1 MVATGVQ
8 NTPTKARSRS
18 GGRKLIIQIP
28 CFNEEDTLP
37 VTLSELPREVSG
49 YDAVEWLIIDDG
61 STDRTVEVAREN
73 GVDHVISFRHNEGLA
88 KAFMA
93 GINASLRLGA
103 HTIVNTDA
111 DNQYKAS
118 FIPAL
123 VAPIA
128 SGEADFVIG
137 CRPIKD
143 IEHFSP
149 IKKLLQ
155 RIGSSVVKMASG
167 ADVDDAPSGFRA
179 IHWETA
185 LSLNVFSK
193 YTYTLETLIQ
203 AGRKNVRI
211 KTVPVEVN
219 GDLRPSRLVR
229 SIPSYVW
236 RSIITILRIFLIY
249 KPFRT
254 FALIGLLLGLM
265 FMIVGGRFL
274 YYYAIGE
281 GGGHIQSLIL
291 AAILAGGSFIS
302 LSLAVVSDLVAV
314 NRTLLEEL
322 RSRTLHAELSDQIAI
337 GNGSAVVAPTE
348 DAAQDGAAKNSHIE
362 GRRR

>member
-1 MVATGVQ
+1 MRLKSRALVGIQMVSGVQ
-8 NTPTKARSRS
+8 QKLIDARSRG

-28 CFNEEDTLP
+28 CFNEEETLP
-37 VTLSELPREVSG
+37 VPLSELPREVPG
-49 YDAVEWLIIDDG
+49 YDVVEWLIIDDG
-61 STDRTVEVAREN
+61 STDRTVQVAREN
-73 GVDHVISFRHNEGLA
+73 GVDHIVSFRHNEGLA
-88 KAFMA
+88 RAFMV
-93 GINASLRLGA
+93 GIHASLRLGA

-128 SGEADFVIG
+128 TGEADFVIG

-143 IEHFSP
+143 IKHFSL

-155 RIGSSVVKMASG
+155 RVGSSVVKMASG

-179 IHWETA
+179 IHWETP
-185 LSLNVFSK
+185 LDLNVFSR

-229 SIPSYVW
+229 SIPTYVW

-254 FALIGLLLGLM
+254 FALVGLLLGLM
-265 FMIVGGRFL
+265 FMGVGGRFL
-274 YYYAIGE
+274 YYFAIGE
-281 GGGHIQSLIL
+281 GDGHVQSLIF
-291 AAILAGGSFIS
+291 AAILAAGSFVS
-302 LSLAVVSDLVAV
+302 LSLAVVSDLIAV
-314 NRTLLEEL
+314 NRTLLEDL
-322 RSRTLHAELSDQIAI
+322 RSRALRSEL
-337 GNGSAVVAPTE
+337 NHPME
-348 DAAQDGAAKNSHIE
+348 L
-362 GRRR
+362 GRALR

>member
-1 MVATGVQ
+1 MVATGVELAAI
-8 NTPTKARSRS
+8 TVRSRED
-18 GGRKLIIQIP
+18 GRKLIIQIP
-28 CFNEEDTLP
+28 CFNEEKTLP
-37 VTLSELPREVSG
+37 ITLSELPRDVPGYEV
-49 YDAVEWLIIDDG
+49 VEWLVIDDG
-61 STDRTVEVAREN
+61 STDRTVEVARMN
-73 GVDHVISFRHNEGLA
+73 GVDHVVSFRHNEGLA
-88 KAFMA
+88 RAFMA
-93 GINASLRLGA
+93 GIDASLRLGA

-111 DNQYKAS
+111 DNQYKGS

-149 IKKLLQ
+149 IKKFLQ
-155 RIGSSVVKMASG
+155 RVGSSVVKMASG

-179 IHWETA
+179 IHWEAA
-185 LSLNVFSK
+185 LNLNVFSR

-211 KTVPVEVN
+211 KAVPVEVN

-229 SIPSYVW
+229 SMPSYVW

-254 FALIGLLLGLM
+254 FALIGILLGLV
-265 FMIVGGRFL
+265 FMLVGGRFL

-281 GGGHIQSLIL
+281 GSGHIQSLIL
-291 AAILAGGSFIS
+291 AAIFAAGSFIS

-322 RSRTLHAELSDQIAI
+322 RSRTLRSELNQQMTV
-337 GNGSAVVAPTE
+337 GNGPPL
-348 DAAQDGAAKNSHIE
+348 DRD
-362 GRRR
+362 